1 VTAARSPG
9 FEVRPYLP
17 DDQAAVVALLVSVFE
32 GWPRQ
37 LPGGDPAAFF
47 RWKHL
52 ESPFGPS
59 VMVVAEAAGAVI
71 GFEALLRWPIASDRM
86 TLSSV
91 RGADIAVDPAH
102 RGRGVAGALVRA
114 AAAEVAGEA
123 ALVFSSPNAMSDPM
137 LVKLGRRPVGP
148 FEVLVRPRRPLR
160 LLRARSSVAAS
171 VAPAATAGPPAIAA
185 ETAPEA
191 LADTAA
197 LASLLARVPRTA
209 GRFATALDPDSLRW
223 RYGSVGDYRAIRVRH
238 AGRLR
243 GLAILRVVRRGP
255 LWALAVCEVLAADD
269 DAGVLRELLRQA
281 PAVAPVDYA
290 VSHFPRASAAR
301 RAAIR
306 AGYVRSPRG
315 PRLLVNPLAGDID
328 PDPTDTASWALSYGD
343 LELI

>member
-1 VTAARSPG
+1 
-9 FEVRPYLP
+9 
-17 DDQAAVVALLVSVFE
+17 
-32 GWPRQ
+32 
-37 LPGGDPAAFF
+37 
-47 RWKHL
+47 
-52 ESPFGPS
+52 
-59 VMVVAEAAGAVI
+59 
-71 GFEALLRWPIASDRM
+71 
-86 TLSSV
+86 
-91 RGADIAVDPAH
+91 
-102 RGRGVAGALVRA
+102 
-114 AAAEVAGEA
+114 
-123 ALVFSSPNAMSDPM
+123 
-137 LVKLGRRPVGP
+137 VKLGRRPVGP

-197 LASLLARVPRTA
+197 L
-209 GRFATALDPDSLRW
+209 
-223 RYGSVGDYRAIRVRH
+223 RAIRVRH